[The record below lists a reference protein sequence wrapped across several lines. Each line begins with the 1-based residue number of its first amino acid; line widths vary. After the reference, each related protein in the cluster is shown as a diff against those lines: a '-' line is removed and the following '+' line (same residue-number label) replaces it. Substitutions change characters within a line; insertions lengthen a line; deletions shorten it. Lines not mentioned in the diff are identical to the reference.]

1 MGDIMGLVFLAVIVF
16 YGMGVI
22 LLPICVFMIHETLSR
37 CLQELRKINKAI
49 EKEQLFMEQEK
60 ADAAKYIFKEGDWVR
75 FPDGQEAEI
84 RQLPQMVELCAV
96 TFNDRVLAQGQTEF
110 EARGIIKFGANNKE

>member
-16 YGMGVI
+16 YGMCVI
-22 LLPICVFMIHETLSR
+22 LLPICVFMIHGTLSR

-60 ADAAKYIFKEGDWVR
+60 ADAAKYIFKEGDYVR
-75 FPDGQEAEI
+75 FPDGQEAKI
-84 RQLPQMVELCAV
+84 RRIPKLLKLCAV
-96 TFNDRVLAQGQTEF
+96 TTGNVILAQGQEEF
-110 EARGIIKFGANNKE
+110 EHQRIIKFGAK